1 MIGLFNELFGLLF
14 VLFLLLIDDLLSL
27 FVGLCKFRLVFRP
40 EFVEQF
46 GELISYVLWKLAK
59 VFRVL
64 LPTSNYVVE
73 KEEEIAEL
81 LKGRAWNRPKLTSR
95 NNPFALLASSRWNT
109 PQRYAR
115 AQLQDEYDGFEEHS
129 RRQNSWLCPARSWST
144 GRESKRTLNQ
154 IGSHARLP

>member
-81 LKGRAWNRPKLTSR
+81 LKGRA
-95 NNPFALLASSRWNT
+95 
-109 PQRYAR
+109 
-115 AQLQDEYDGFEEHS
+115 
-129 RRQNSWLCPARSWST
+129 
-144 GRESKRTLNQ
+144 
-154 IGSHARLP
+154 